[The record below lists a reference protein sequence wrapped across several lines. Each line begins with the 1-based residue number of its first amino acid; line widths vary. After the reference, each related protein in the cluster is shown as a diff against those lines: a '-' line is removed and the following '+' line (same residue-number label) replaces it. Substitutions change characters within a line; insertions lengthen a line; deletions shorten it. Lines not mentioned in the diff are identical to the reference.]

1 MPTPDRPD
9 VAPSAATAALL
20 DALENDRRAL
30 ARDLHDDLGQIL
42 AALRLSAHAL
52 AAQLQSPIQQSLTD
66 DILVLADE
74 AVVRVRA
81 IAHGLHPPQL
91 DTLGLAAAL
100 EALCTLQSRGAVEVA
115 LQAQATL
122 PRATPARELALY
134 RIAQEAIGNAL
145 RHAGAR
151 RVQVDLH
158 ADADADALRLRISD
172 DGRGFDVDAAPGFG
186 RRSMRERATLAGGR
200 LEETSSGSG
209 TQVAARVPLGD
220 A

>member
-1 MPTPDRPD
+1 MTSPQPPD
-9 VAPSAATAALL
+9 AGQTAITAALL
-20 DALENDRRAL
+20 DALESDRRAL

-52 AAQLQSPIQQSLTD
+52 AAQLQSPAQQSLTD

-74 AVVRVRA
+74 ASIRVRA

-91 DTLGLAAAL
+91 DPLGLAAAL
-100 EALCTLQSRGAVEVA
+100 DALCILQSRGGVEVELLA
-115 LQAQATL
+115 RPSL
-122 PRATPARELALY
+122 PRAAAARELALY

-151 RVQVDLH
+151 RVEV
-158 ADADADALRLRISD
+158 RLTAGGGEMRIAIED
-172 DGRGFDVDAAPGFG
+172 DGRGFDVDAPPGFG

-200 LEETSSGSG
+200 LVESSSGSG
-209 TQVAARVPLGD
+209 SRIDASVPLGD